1 VKISIGVITKDFN
14 SLGPIDEFLE
24 NASKH
29 NHKIYSIIIVYSHGC
44 DFRLVK
50 TLEKKVKVFLA
61 KINEAPEI
69 KEQLIMTGLS
79 TENIEILLNC
89 PTLKKY
95 GKVPYGLNRN
105 YALIKALLSGSE
117 ALVFIDTDVYP
128 RVLVKENDEVKEKE
142 IDFIGRHL
150 EYLRKEEVI
159 ITTSD
164 YSGYYIIPPM
174 SFTGMKELFISL
186 QKQDAYELLRNSDQH
201 NCLNLDNDKKRKIFE
216 TDKILGGN
224 VAIKLSALKELP
236 PFFSTVYNVNGENVL
251 SRGEDTLL
259 GIKLKKSDKKCIDID
274 IKIFHDTFGNYP
286 EVPDIKKDKSIK
298 DRFYYTCL
306 GWIGRNPFLNWL
318 KGEDIE
324 EIKNRQKKNIIIG
337 SNALASYLN
346 DERFLI
352 LPKALEISYHNL
364 ERVIIEYKNT
374 MRAWNDFIKKLEKWG
389 RVKNE
394 NINNQSFSPGGFGER
409 SLH

>member
-1 VKISIGVITKDFN
+1 I
-14 SLGPIDEFLE
+14 
-24 NASKH
+24 
-29 NHKIYSIIIVYSHGC
+29 
-44 DFRLVK
+44 
-50 TLEKKVKVFLA
+50 
-61 KINEAPEI
+61 
-69 KEQLIMTGLS
+69 
-79 TENIEILLNC
+79 NC
-89 PTLKKY
+89 PALKKH
-95 GKVPYGLNRN
+95 GLVPYGLNRN

-128 RVLVKENDEVKEKE
+128 RVLVKKDDEVKEKE
-142 IDFIGRHL
+142 IDFIRRHL
-150 EYLRKEEVI
+150 EYLNKEEVI

-174 SFTGMKELFISL
+174 SFTGMKELFIGL
-186 QKQDAYELLRNSDQH
+186 QKEDAYEYLKNSGEH

-259 GIKLKKSDKKCIDID
+259 GIKLKKSEKKCIDID
-274 IKIFHDTFGNYP
+274 TKIFHNTFGNYP

-318 KGEDIE
+318 KGADVEK
-324 EIKNRQKKNIIIG
+324 IKNRQKKNIIVG
-337 SNALASYLN
+337 SKALASYLN
-346 DERFLI
+346 GERFLI
-352 LPKALEISYHNL
+352 LPEALEISYHNL
-364 ERVIIEYKNT
+364 ERVISEYKNT

-389 RVKNE
+389 
-394 NINNQSFSPGGFGER
+394 G
-409 SLH
+409 

>member
-14 SLGPIDEFLE
+14 SLEPIDEFLE
-24 NASKH
+24 NASKY
-29 NHKIYSIIIVYSHGC
+29 NHKIYGVIIVYSHGC
-44 DFRLVK
+44 DFRLVES
-50 TLEKKVKVFLA
+50 LEKKVKVFLV
-61 KINEAPEI
+61 KINDAPEI
-69 KEQLIMTGLS
+69 KRQLIEIGLS
-79 TENIEILLNC
+79 AENIEILINC
-89 PTLKKY
+89 PALKKH
-95 GKVPYGLNRN
+95 GLVPYGLNRN
-105 YALIKALLSGSE
+105 YALIKALLSGSG

-128 RVLVKENDEVKEKE
+128 RVLVKEDDEVKEKE

-150 EYLRKEEVI
+150 EYLREEEVI

-174 SFTGMKELFISL
+174 SFTGMKELFIGL
-186 QKQDAYELLRNSDQH
+186 QKEDAYELLRNSDEH

-224 VAIKLSALKELP
+224 VAIKLSAFKELP
-236 PFFSTVYNVNGENVL
+236 PFFSTVYNVNSEYVL

-274 IKIFHDTFGNYP
+274 TKIFHNTFGNYP
-286 EVPDIKKDKSIK
+286 EIPDIKKYKSIK

-318 KGEDIE
+318 KGEDVKGV
-324 EIKNRQKKNIIIG
+324 KNRQKKNIIIG
-337 SNALASYLN
+337 SKAVASYLN

-352 LPKALEISYHNL
+352 LPEALETSYRNL
-364 ERVIIEYKNT
+364 GRVINEYKNT

-389 RVKNE
+389 
-394 NINNQSFSPGGFGER
+394 G
-409 SLH
+409 

>member
-1 VKISIGVITKDFN
+1 MKISIGVITKDFN
-14 SLGPIDEFLE
+14 SLEPIDEFLE
-24 NASKH
+24 NASKY
-29 NHKIYSIIIVYSHGC
+29 NHKIYGVIIVYSHGC
-44 DFRLVK
+44 DFRLVES
-50 TLEKKVKVFLA
+50 LEKKVKVFLV
-61 KINEAPEI
+61 KINDAPEI
-69 KEQLIMTGLS
+69 KRQLIEIGLS
-79 TENIEILLNC
+79 AENIEILINC
-89 PTLKKY
+89 PALKKH
-95 GKVPYGLNRN
+95 GLVPYGLNRN
-105 YALIKALLSGSE
+105 YALIKALLSGSG

-128 RVLVKENDEVKEKE
+128 RVLVKEDDEVKEKE

-150 EYLRKEEVI
+150 EYLREEEVI

-174 SFTGMKELFISL
+174 SFTGMKELFIGL
-186 QKQDAYELLRNSDQH
+186 QKEDAYELLRNSDEH

-224 VAIKLSALKELP
+224 VAIKLNAFKELP

-274 IKIFHDTFGNYP
+274 TKIFHNTFGNYP
-286 EVPDIKKDKSIK
+286 EIPDIKKYKSIK

-318 KGEDIE
+318 KGEDVKGV
-324 EIKNRQKKNIIIG
+324 KNRQKKNIIIG
-337 SNALASYLN
+337 SKAVASYLN

-352 LPKALEISYHNL
+352 LPEALEISYHNL
-364 ERVIIEYKNT
+364 GRVINEYKNT
-374 MRAWNDFIKKLEKWG
+374 MMAWNDFIEKLEK
-389 RVKNE
+389 
-394 NINNQSFSPGGFGER
+394 
-409 SLH
+409 

>member
-1 VKISIGVITKDFN
+1 LTPITIIKGGVLVKISIGVITKDFN
-14 SLGPIDEFLE
+14 SLEPIDEFLE
-24 NASKH
+24 NASKY
-29 NHKIYSIIIVYSHGC
+29 NHKIYSVIIVYSHSG
-44 DFRLVK
+44 DFQLVES
-50 TLEKKVKVFLA
+50 LEKNVKVFLV
-61 KINEAPEI
+61 KINEVPKI
-69 KEQLIMTGLS
+69 KEQLIKMGLS
-79 TENIEILLNC
+79 AENIEILINC
-89 PTLKKY
+89 SALKKY

-128 RVLVKENDEVKEKE
+128 RVLIKENDEVKEKE

-150 EYLRKEEVI
+150 EYLKKEEVI

-174 SFTGMKELFISL
+174 SFAGMKELFIGL
-186 QKQDAYELLRNSDQH
+186 QKEGAYEFLRNSDEH
-201 NCLNLDNDKKRKIFE
+201 NCLSLDNNKKRKIFK

-236 PFFSTVYNVNGENVL
+236 PFFSIVYNVNGENVL

-259 GIKLKKSDKKCIDID
+259 GIKLKETEKRCIDID
-274 IKIFHDTFGNYP
+274 TKIFHNTFGNYP
-286 EVPDIKKDKSIK
+286 EIPDIKKYKSIK

-337 SNALASYLN
+337 SKAVASYLN

-352 LPKALEISYHNL
+352 LPEALEISYHNL
-364 ERVIIEYKNT
+364 ERVISEYKNT

-389 RVKNE
+389 
-394 NINNQSFSPGGFGER
+394 G
-409 SLH
+409 

>member
-1 VKISIGVITKDFN
+1 VRISIGVITKNFN
-14 SLGPIDEFLE
+14 SLEPIDDFLE
-24 NASKH
+24 NALKH
-29 NHKIYSIIIVYSHGC
+29 NHKIYSVIIIYSHDC
-44 DFRLVK
+44 DFQLIESLR
-50 TLEKKVKVFLA
+50 EKVKVSLV
-61 KINEAPEI
+61 KINDAPEI
-69 KEQLIMTGLS
+69 KQQLTKMGLPK
-79 TENIEILLNC
+79 ENTEILINC

-128 RVLVKENDEVKEKE
+128 RVLVKEDDEVKEKE
-142 IDFIGRHL
+142 IDFFGRHL
-150 EYLRKEEVI
+150 EYLKKEEVI

-174 SFTGMKELFISL
+174 SFTGMKELFIGL
-186 QKQDAYELLRNSDQH
+186 QKEDAYDFLRNSGEH
-201 NCLNLDNDKKRKIFE
+201 NCLSLDNNKKRKIFE

-236 PFFSTVYNVNGENVL
+236 PFFSTVYNVNGDYIL

-274 IKIFHDTFGNYP
+274 TKIFHNTFGNYP
-286 EVPDIKKDKSIK
+286 EVPDIKKDESIK

-318 KGEDIE
+318 KGEDVE

-337 SNALASYLN
+337 SKATASYLN

-352 LPKALEISYHNL
+352 LPEALKISYHNL
-364 ERVIIEYKNT
+364 ERVISEYKDT
-374 MRAWNDFIKKLEKWG
+374 MTAWNDFIEKLEKWG
-389 RVKNE
+389 
-394 NINNQSFSPGGFGER
+394 G
-409 SLH
+409 

>member
-1 VKISIGVITKDFN
+1 MKISIGVITKDFN
-14 SLGPIDEFLE
+14 SLEPIDEFLE

-29 NHKIYSIIIVYSHGC
+29 NHEIYSVIIVYSHGC
-44 DFRLVK
+44 DFRLVES
-50 TLEKKVKVFLA
+50 LEKNVKVFLV
-61 KINEAPEI
+61 KINDAPEI
-69 KEQLIMTGLS
+69 KRQLIKMGLS
-79 TENIEILLNC
+79 AENIEILLNC
-89 PTLKKY
+89 PALKKH
-95 GKVPYGLNRN
+95 GLVPYGLNRN
-105 YALIKALLSGSE
+105 YALIKALLSTSD

-128 RVLVKENDEVKEKE
+128 RVLVKKDDEVREKE

-150 EYLRKEEVI
+150 EYLKKEEVI

-174 SFTGMKELFISL
+174 KFKGMKELFIGL
-186 QKQDAYELLRNSDQH
+186 QKEDAYEFLRNFDEY
-201 NCLNLDNDKKRKIFE
+201 NYLNLDNYKKRKIFE

-259 GIKLKKSDKKCIDID
+259 GIKLKKSEKKCIDID
-274 IKIFHDTFGNYP
+274 TKIFHNTFGNYP
-286 EVPDIKKDKSIK
+286 EVPDIKKEESIK

-324 EIKNRQKKNIIIG
+324 EVKNRQKKNIIIG
-337 SNALASYLN
+337 SKALASYLN

-352 LPKALEISYHNL
+352 LPEALEISYHNL
-364 ERVIIEYKNT
+364 ERVISEYENT
-374 MRAWNDFIKKLEKWG
+374 MRAWNDFTKKLEKWG
-389 RVKNE
+389 
-394 NINNQSFSPGGFGER
+394 G
-409 SLH
+409 

>member
-1 VKISIGVITKDFN
+1 VKISIGVITKDFY
-14 SLGPIDEFLE
+14 SLEPIDEFLE
-24 NASKH
+24 NASKY
-29 NHKIYSIIIVYSHGC
+29 NHKIYSVLIVYSHSC
-44 DFRLVK
+44 DFQLIESLR
-50 TLEKKVKVFLA
+50 EKVKVSLV
-61 KINEAPEI
+61 KINDAPEI
-69 KEQLIMTGLS
+69 KQQLIKMGLPK
-79 TENIEILLNC
+79 ENTEILVNC
-89 PTLKKY
+89 TALKKY
-95 GKVPYGLNRN
+95 EKVPYGLNRN

-117 ALVFIDTDVYP
+117 VLVFIDTDVYP
-128 RVLVKENDEVKEKE
+128 RVLVKEDDEVKEKE

-174 SFTGMKELFISL
+174 SFAGMKELFVGL
-186 QKQDAYELLRNSDQH
+186 QKEDAFEFLRNFDEH
-201 NCLNLDNDKKRKIFE
+201 NCLNLDNGKKRKVFK

-236 PFFSTVYNVNGENVL
+236 PFFSTVYNVNGEHIL

-274 IKIFHDTFGNYP
+274 TKIFHNTFGNYP
-286 EVPDIKKDKSIK
+286 EIPDIIKDKSIK

-318 KGEDIE
+318 KSENIE
-324 EIKNRQKKNIIIG
+324 EVKNRQKKNITIG
-337 SNALASYLN
+337 SKAVASYLE

-352 LPKALEISYHNL
+352 LPEALEISYHNVA
-364 ERVIIEYKNT
+364 RVISEYKNT

-389 RVKNE
+389 
-394 NINNQSFSPGGFGER
+394 G
-409 SLH
+409 

>member
-14 SLGPIDEFLE
+14 SLEPIDEFLE
-24 NASKH
+24 NASKY
-29 NHKIYSIIIVYSHGC
+29 NHTIYSIIIVYSHGC
-44 DFRLVK
+44 DFRLVES
-50 TLEKKVKVFLA
+50 LEKKVKVFLV
-61 KINEAPEI
+61 KINDVPEV
-69 KEQLIMTGLS
+69 KRQLKKTGLS
-79 TENIEILLNC
+79 TENIETLLNC
-89 PTLKKY
+89 PTLKKF

-117 ALVFIDTDVYP
+117 ILVFVDTDVYP
-128 RVLVKENDEVKEKE
+128 RVLVKEGDEVKEKE

-150 EYLRKEEVI
+150 EYLRKEEVV

-174 SFTGMKELFISL
+174 GFAGMKELFIGL
-186 QKQDAYELLRNSDQH
+186 QKEDAYEFLRNSDQH

-259 GIKLKKSDKKCIDID
+259 GIKLKKSEKKCIDID
-274 IKIFHDTFGNYP
+274 TKIFHNTFGNYP
-286 EVPDIKKDKSIK
+286 EMPDIKKYKSTK

-306 GWIGRNPFLNWL
+306 GWIGRNPFFNWL
-318 KGEDIE
+318 KGEDAE

-337 SNALASYLN
+337 STAVASYLN

-352 LPKALEISYHNL
+352 LPEALEISYHNL
-364 ERVIIEYKNT
+364 ERVTSEYKNT
-374 MRAWNDFIKKLEKWG
+374 MRAWNNFIKKLEKWG
-389 RVKNE
+389 
-394 NINNQSFSPGGFGER
+394 G
-409 SLH
+409 

>member
-14 SLGPIDEFLE
+14 SLEPIDEFLE

-29 NHKIYSIIIVYSHGC
+29 NHEIYSVIIVYSHGC
-44 DFRLVK
+44 DFRLVES
-50 TLEKKVKVFLA
+50 LKKNVKVFLV
-61 KINEAPEI
+61 KINDVPEI
-69 KEQLIMTGLS
+69 KRRLIRMGLS
-79 TENIEILLNC
+79 TENIEILLSC

-95 GKVPYGLNRN
+95 GLVPYGLNRN

-128 RVLVKENDEVKEKE
+128 RVLVKKDDEVKEKE

-150 EYLRKEEVI
+150 EYLRIEEVI

-174 SFTGMKELFISL
+174 SFTGMKELFIGL
-186 QKQDAYELLRNSDQH
+186 QKEDAFEFLRNFNEH
-201 NCLNLDNDKKRKIFE
+201 NCLNLDNNKKRKIFE

-236 PFFSTVYNVNGENVL
+236 PFFSTVYNVNGDNVL

-274 IKIFHDTFGNYP
+274 TKIFHNTFGNYP
-286 EVPDIKKDKSIK
+286 EIPDIKKDKSIK

-324 EIKNRQKKNIIIG
+324 EIKNRQKKNVIIG
-337 SNALASYLN
+337 SKAVAPYLN

-352 LPKALEISYHNL
+352 LPEALEISYHNL
-364 ERVIIEYKNT
+364 ERVISEYENT
-374 MRAWNDFIKKLEKWG
+374 MRAWNDFIEKLEKWG
-389 RVKNE
+389 
-394 NINNQSFSPGGFGER
+394 G
-409 SLH
+409 

>member
-1 VKISIGVITKDFN
+1 MKISIGAITKDFN
-14 SLGPIDEFLE
+14 SLEPIDEFLE

-44 DFRLVK
+44 DFRLVES
-50 TLEKKVKVFLA
+50 LEKKVKVFLV
-61 KINEAPEI
+61 KINDAPEI
-69 KEQLIMTGLS
+69 KRQLIKMGLS
-79 TENIEILLNC
+79 TENIKILLNC
-89 PTLKKY
+89 HSLKKH
-95 GKVPYGLNRN
+95 GLVPYGLNRN

-117 ALVFIDTDVYP
+117 TLVFVDTDVYP

-164 YSGYYIIPPM
+164 YSGYYIIPHM
-174 SFTGMKELFISL
+174 SFTGMKELFIGL
-186 QKQDAYELLRNSDQH
+186 QKEGAYEFLRNFDEH
-201 NCLNLDNDKKRKIFE
+201 NCLNLDNDKKRKVFE
-216 TDKILGGN
+216 TNKILGGN

-274 IKIFHDTFGNYP
+274 TKIFHNTFGNYP
-286 EVPDIKKDKSIK
+286 EVPDIKKDRSIK
-298 DRFYYTCL
+298 ERFYYTCL

-318 KGEDIE
+318 KGKDVE
-324 EIKNRQKKNIIIG
+324 EVKNKQKKNIIIG
-337 SNALASYLN
+337 SKAAASYLK

-352 LPKALEISYHNL
+352 LPEALEISYRNL
-364 ERVIIEYKNT
+364 ERVISEYKNT
-374 MRAWNDFIKKLEKWG
+374 MRAWNDFIKKLDKWG
-389 RVKNE
+389 
-394 NINNQSFSPGGFGER
+394 G
-409 SLH
+409 

>member
-14 SLGPIDEFLE
+14 SLEPIDEFLE

-29 NHKIYSIIIVYSHGC
+29 NHKIYSVIIIYSHGC
-44 DFRLVK
+44 DFRLVEN
-50 TLEKKVKVFLA
+50 LEEKVKVF
-61 KINEAPEI
+61 IP
-69 KEQLIMTGLS
+69 
-79 TENIEILLNC
+79 TENIDILLDC
-89 PTLKKY
+89 STLKKF

-128 RVLVKENDEVKEKE
+128 RVLIKENNEVKEKE

-150 EYLRKEEVI
+150 EYLRKEKVI

-174 SFTGMKELFISL
+174 SFAGMKELFVGL
-186 QKQDAYELLRNSDQH
+186 QKEDAYELLKNSDKH
-201 NCLNLDNDKKRKIFE
+201 NCLSLDNDSKRKIFE

-236 PFFSTVYNVNGENVL
+236 PFFSTVYNVNGEYVL

-274 IKIFHDTFGNYP
+274 TKIFHNTFGNYP
-286 EVPDIKKDKSIK
+286 EIPDIKRDDSIR

-318 KGEDIE
+318 KRED
-324 EIKNRQKKNIIIG
+324 
-337 SNALASYLN
+337 L
-346 DERFLI
+346 ERGTGNI
-352 LPKALEISYHNL
+352 LP
-364 ERVIIEYKNT
+364 
-374 MRAWNDFIKKLEKWG
+374 
-389 RVKNE
+389 
-394 NINNQSFSPGGFGER
+394 
-409 SLH
+409 

>member
-1 VKISIGVITKDFN
+1 MRISIGVITKNFN
-14 SLGPIDEFLE
+14 SLEPIDDFLE
-24 NASKH
+24 NALKH
-29 NHKIYSIIIVYSHGC
+29 NHKIYSVIIIYSHDC
-44 DFRLVK
+44 DFQLIESLR
-50 TLEKKVKVFLA
+50 EKVKVSLV
-61 KINEAPEI
+61 KINDAPEI
-69 KEQLIMTGLS
+69 KQQLIKMGLPK
-79 TENIEILLNC
+79 ENTEILINC

-128 RVLVKENDEVKEKE
+128 RVLVKEDDEVKEKE
-142 IDFIGRHL
+142 IDFFGRHL
-150 EYLRKEEVI
+150 EYLKKEEVI

-174 SFTGMKELFISL
+174 SFTGMKELFIGL
-186 QKQDAYELLRNSDQH
+186 QKEDAYDFLRNSGEH
-201 NCLNLDNDKKRKIFE
+201 NCLSLDNNKKRKIFE

-224 VAIKLSALKELP
+224 VAIKLSAPKELP
-236 PFFSTVYNVNGENVL
+236 PFFSTVYNVNGDYIL

-274 IKIFHDTFGNYP
+274 TKIFHNTFGNYP
-286 EVPDIKKDKSIK
+286 QVPDIKKDDSIK

-318 KGEDIE
+318 KGEDVE
-324 EIKNRQKKNIIIG
+324 EMKNRQKKNIIIG
-337 SNALASYLN
+337 SKATASYLN

-352 LPKALEISYHNL
+352 LPKALKISYHNL
-364 ERVIIEYKNT
+364 ERVISEYKDT
-374 MRAWNDFIKKLEKWG
+374 MTAWNDFIEKLEKWG
-389 RVKNE
+389 
-394 NINNQSFSPGGFGER
+394 G
-409 SLH
+409 

>member
-1 VKISIGVITKDFN
+1 MLRVNISIGVITKDFN
-14 SLGPIDEFLE
+14 SLEPIDEFLE
-24 NASKH
+24 NASKY
-29 NHKIYSIIIVYSHGC
+29 NHKIYSVIIVYSHDC
-44 DFRLVK
+44 DFRLIES
-50 TLEKKVKVFLA
+50 LEKKVKVFMI
-61 KINEAPEI
+61 KINNVPEI
-69 KEQLIMTGLS
+69 KKQLIKIGLS

-117 ALVFIDTDVYP
+117 VLVFIDTDVYP
-128 RVLVKENDEVKEKE
+128 RVLVKKDDEVKEKE
-142 IDFIGRHL
+142 IDFIGKHL
-150 EYLRKEEVI
+150 EYLKKEEVI

-174 SFTGMKELFISL
+174 SFTGMKELFIGL
-186 QKQDAYELLRNSDQH
+186 QKEDAYELLRNSDQH
-201 NCLNLDNDKKRKIFE
+201 NCLNLDNDKRRKIFE

-274 IKIFHDTFGNYP
+274 TKIFHNTFGNYP

-324 EIKNRQKKNIIIG
+324 EVKNRQKKNIIIG
-337 SNALASYLN
+337 SKAVASYLN

-389 RVKNE
+389 
-394 NINNQSFSPGGFGER
+394 G
-409 SLH
+409 

>member
-1 VKISIGVITKDFN
+1 MKISIGVITKDFY
-14 SLGPIDEFLE
+14 SLEPIDEFLE
-24 NASKH
+24 NASKY
-29 NHKIYSIIIVYSHGC
+29 NHKIYSVVIVYSHSC
-44 DFRLVK
+44 DFQLIESLR
-50 TLEKKVKVFLA
+50 EKVKVSLVR
-61 KINEAPEI
+61 INDAPEI
-69 KEQLIMTGLS
+69 KQQLIKMDLS
-79 TENIEILLNC
+79 TENIEILINC

-105 YALIKALLSGSE
+105 YALVKALLSGSE
-117 ALVFIDTDVYP
+117 VLVFIDTDVYP
-128 RVLVKENDEVKEKE
+128 RVLVKEDDEVKEKE
-142 IDFIGRHL
+142 INFIGRHL

-174 SFTGMKELFISL
+174 SFTGMKELFVGL
-186 QKQDAYELLRNSDQH
+186 QKEDAFEFLRNFEEH
-201 NCLNLDNDKKRKIFE
+201 NCLSLDNNKKRKIFE

-236 PFFSTVYNVNGENVL
+236 PFFSTVYNVNGEHVL

-274 IKIFHDTFGNYP
+274 TKIFHNTFGNYP

-337 SNALASYLN
+337 SKAVSSYLN

-352 LPKALEISYHNL
+352 LPEALEISYHNL
-364 ERVIIEYKNT
+364 EGVISEYKNT
-374 MRAWNDFIKKLEKWG
+374 MRAWNDFIKKLDKWG
-389 RVKNE
+389 
-394 NINNQSFSPGGFGER
+394 G
-409 SLH
+409 

>member
-1 VKISIGVITKDFN
+1 VKISIGVITKDFY
-14 SLGPIDEFLE
+14 SLEPIDEFLE
-24 NASKH
+24 NASKY
-29 NHKIYSIIIVYSHGC
+29 NHKIYSVVIVYSHSC
-44 DFRLVK
+44 DFQLIERLR
-50 TLEKKVKVFLA
+50 EKVKVFLI
-61 KINEAPEI
+61 KINDAPEI
-69 KEQLIMTGLS
+69 KHQLIKMDLS
-79 TENIEILLNC
+79 VENIEILLNC

-105 YALIKALLSGSE
+105 YALVKALLSGSE
-117 ALVFIDTDVYP
+117 VLVFIDTDVYP
-128 RVLVKENDEVKEKE
+128 RVLVKEDDEVKEKE

-174 SFTGMKELFISL
+174 SFTEMKELFIGL
-186 QKQDAYELLRNSDQH
+186 QKEDAFEFLRNFDEH

-224 VAIKLSALKELP
+224 AAIKLSALKELP
-236 PFFSTVYNVNGENVL
+236 PFFSTVYNVNGEHVL
-251 SRGEDTLL
+251 SRG
-259 GIKLKKSDKKCIDID
+259 DID
-274 IKIFHDTFGNYP
+274 TKIFHNTFGNYP

-337 SNALASYLN
+337 SKAVSSYLN
-346 DERFLI
+346 DERFLF

-364 ERVIIEYKNT
+364 ERVISEYKNT

-389 RVKNE
+389 
-394 NINNQSFSPGGFGER
+394 G
-409 SLH
+409 

>member
-1 VKISIGVITKDFN
+1 MKISIGVITKDFN
-14 SLGPIDEFLE
+14 SLEPIDEFLE
-24 NASKH
+24 NASKY
-29 NHKIYSIIIVYSHGC
+29 NHKIYSIIIVYSHDC
-44 DFRLVK
+44 DFRLVES
-50 TLEKKVKVFLA
+50 LEKKVKVFLV
-61 KINEAPEI
+61 KVNDIPEI
-69 KEQLIMTGLS
+69 KEQLIKTGLA

-117 ALVFIDTDVYP
+117 ALIFVDTDVYP

-174 SFTGMKELFISL
+174 SFTGMKELFIGL
-186 QKQDAYELLRNSDQH
+186 QKKGAYEFLRNFDEH
-201 NCLNLDNDKKRKIFE
+201 NCLYLDNDKKRKVFK
-216 TDKILGGN
+216 TNKILGGN

-236 PFFSTVYNVNGENVL
+236 PFFSTVYNINGENVL

-259 GIKLKKSDKKCIDID
+259 GIKLKKSEKKCIDID
-274 IKIFHDTFGNYP
+274 TKIFHNTFGNYP
-286 EVPDIKKDKSIK
+286 EVPDIKKDKSVK

-318 KGEDIE
+318 KGEDVGE
-324 EIKNRQKKNIIIG
+324 VKDRQKKNIIIG
-337 SNALASYLN
+337 SKAIASYLN
-346 DERFLI
+346 DERFKI
-352 LPKALEISYHNL
+352 LPEALEISYRNL
-364 ERVIIEYKNT
+364 ERVIGEYKNT

-389 RVKNE
+389 
-394 NINNQSFSPGGFGER
+394 G
-409 SLH
+409 

>member
-1 VKISIGVITKDFN
+1 VKISIGVITKNFN
-14 SLGPIDEFLE
+14 SLEPIDEFLE

-29 NHKIYSIIIVYSHGC
+29 NHEIYSVIIVYSHGC
-44 DFRLVK
+44 DFRLVES
-50 TLEKKVKVFLA
+50 LEKEVKVFMV
-61 KINEAPEI
+61 KINDAPEI
-69 KEQLIMTGLS
+69 KRQLIKMGLS
-79 TENIEILLNC
+79 VENIEILLNC

-128 RVLVKENDEVKEKE
+128 RVLVKKDDEVKEKE

-150 EYLRKEEVI
+150 EYLKKEEVI

-174 SFTGMKELFISL
+174 SFTGMKELFIGL
-186 QKQDAYELLRNSDQH
+186 QKEDAYEFLRNFGQH
-201 NCLNLDNDKKRKIFE
+201 NCLNLDNNKKRKIFE

-236 PFFSTVYNVNGENVL
+236 PFFSTVYNINGEN
-251 SRGEDTLL
+251 DTLL
-259 GIKLKKSDKKCIDID
+259 GIKLKKSEKKCIDID
-274 IKIFHDTFGNYP
+274 TKIFHNTFGNYP

-318 KGEDIE
+318 EDEDVE

-337 SNALASYLN
+337 SKAVAAYLN

-352 LPKALEISYHNL
+352 LPEALETSYHNL
-364 ERVIIEYKNT
+364 ERVINEYKNT
-374 MRAWNDFIKKLEKWG
+374 MRAWNDFIKKLEEWG
-389 RVKNE
+389 
-394 NINNQSFSPGGFGER
+394 G
-409 SLH
+409 